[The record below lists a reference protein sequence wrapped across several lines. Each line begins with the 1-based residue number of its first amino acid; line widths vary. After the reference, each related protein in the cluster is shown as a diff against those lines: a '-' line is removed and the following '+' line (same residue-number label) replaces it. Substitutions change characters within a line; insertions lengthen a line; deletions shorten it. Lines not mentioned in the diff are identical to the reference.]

1 MWLKT
6 RDYRRPR
13 ENFNGDVPVHW
24 KWFSDNAPQFFLYD
38 FYGEQLKK
46 VTGSYSYT
54 GVRNP
59 VILSRNLIE
68 I

>member
-54 GVRNP
+54 GVR
-59 VILSRNLIE
+59 
-68 I
+68 